1 MNKKELLP
9 NTTILFIFT
18 SISLAMFNIAYS
30 RDAFYIAGYLSIICF
45 FTNINK
51 QTIISNA
58 LPLSI
63 LLLGLSKIIWSMY
76 YEPSSSNFSNV
87 YNSYFDVGKR
97 LIIASFLVSFA
108 INADSLHKEK
118 LTNLIRLVIPF
129 VALAI
134 AAYSAYQF
142 HILGLERTELS
153 TNRPTAMAYM
163 LTPVL
168 LLSLFCSIKENNS
181 LKDLTLLA
189 LVFISCLYS
198 ILLTQTRAAIL
209 SFTFIALIMLAFK
222 LTKKTRNTVL
232 LFISIIIPAI
242 ITINYDG
249 IIKPRATQA
258 IIEVIN
264 FDKTKDNGSLGNR
277 FTMWIAGAKSAYEH
291 PLGQSAEQRYQSI
304 DKQIKNEYISPVI
317 YQFIDIHLHNE
328 VIDTISLQGVSGFL
342 TLILFYLIT
351 IKFSLKE
358 KNYLLLSISLT
369 IILYGLSD
377 VLFFSQEVTVTYMS
391 ALALAIMIGNQHEN
405 SSL

>member
-1 MNKKELLP
+1 MNNKDLLP
-9 NTTILFIFT
+9 NAIISFIFAST
-18 SISLAMFNIAYS
+18 FIAIFNIAYS
-30 RDAFYIAGYLSIICF
+30 RDSFYIAGYLSILYF
-45 FTNINK
+45 FINIKEQKIAN
-51 QTIISNA
+51 NA
-58 LPLSI
+58 LPISI

-76 YEPSSSNFSNV
+76 YEPSHSHFSNV
-87 YNSYFDVGKR
+87 YSSYFDVGKR
-97 LIIASFLVSFA
+97 LVIAFFILSSVISMKNLHNGKIASV
-108 INADSLHKEK
+108 
-118 LTNLIRLVIPF
+118 IRLIMPF
-129 VALAI
+129 LALAI

-209 SFTFIALIMLAFK
+209 SFTFIALMMLAFK

-232 LFISIIIPAI
+232 LSLSIIISTI

-258 IIEVIN
+258 IIEITN
-264 FDKTKDNGSLGNR
+264 FDQTKDNGSLGNR

-304 DKQIKNEYISPVI
+304 DKQIKNEDISPVI

-328 VIDTISLQGVSGFL
+328 VIDTISLQGGSGFL
-342 TLILFYLIT
+342 ALILFYLII

-358 KNYLLLSISLT
+358 GNYLLLSISLT

>member
-9 NTTILFIFT
+9 NTTILFIFA
-18 SISLAMFNIAYS
+18 SISVAMFNIAYS
-30 RDAFYIAGYLSIICF
+30 RDTFYIAGYLSIIYF
-45 FTNINK
+45 LTNINK

-97 LIIASFLVSFA
+97 LVIASFLVSFA
-108 INADSLHKEK
+108 INTDSVHKEK
-118 LTNLIRLVIPF
+118 LTNIIRLVMPF

-134 AAYSAYQF
+134 AVYSAYQF
-142 HILGLERTELS
+142 HILGLARTELS
-153 TNRPTAMAYM
+153 TNRATATAYM

-168 LLSLFCSIKENNS
+168 LLSLFCCIKEKPSLNNIIF
-181 LKDLTLLA
+181 LA
-189 LVFISCLYS
+189 LVFGACLYS

-209 SFTFIALIMLAFK
+209 AFTFIALLMLMFK
-222 LTKKTRNTVL
+222 LKNEIRKTVL
-232 LFISIIIPAI
+232 LSLATIISVATI
-242 ITINYDG
+242 INYDG
-249 IIKPRATQA
+249 IVKPRATQA
-258 IIEVIN
+258 FTEIIN
-264 FDKTKDNGSLGNR
+264 FDQTKDNGSLGNR
-277 FTMWIAGAKSAYEH
+277 FTMWIAGAKSTYSH

-304 DKQIKNEYISPVI
+304 DRQIMENIINPMI
-317 YQFIDIHLHNE
+317 YRYVDVHLHNE
-328 VIDTISLQGVSGFL
+328 TIDTISLQGITGFSA
-342 TLILFYLIT
+342 LILFYLFT

>member
-9 NTTILFIFT
+9 NTTILFIFA

-30 RDAFYIAGYLSIICF
+30 RDTFYIAGYLSIIYF

-97 LIIASFLVSFA
+97 LVISSFLVSFA
-108 INADSLHKEK
+108 INADSVHKEK
-118 LTNLIRLVIPF
+118 LTNIIRLVMPF

-134 AAYSAYQF
+134 AVYSAYQF

-153 TNRPTAMAYM
+153 TNRATATAYM

-168 LLSLFCSIKENNS
+168 LLSLFCCIKEKTS
-181 LKDLTLLA
+181 LKNIIFLA
-189 LVFISCLYS
+189 LVFVACLYS

-209 SFTFIALIMLAFK
+209 SFTFIALLMLAFK
-222 LTKKTRNTVL
+222 LSNKIRNIVL
-232 LFISIIIPAI
+232 LSLVSIISV
-242 ITINYDG
+242 ITIINYDSMV
-249 IIKPRATQA
+249 KPRATQA
-258 IIEVIN
+258 ITEVMN
-264 FDKTKDNGSLGNR
+264 FDQTKDNGSLGNR
-277 FTMWIAGAKSAYEH
+277 FTMWIAGTKSAYSH
-291 PLGQSAEQRYQSI
+291 PLGQSAEQRYKTI
-304 DKQIKNEYISPVI
+304 NEQIEKKYISPAI
-317 YQFIDIHLHNE
+317 SQFIDVHLHSE
-328 VIDTISLQGVSGFL
+328 FIDTLSLQGIAGCL
-342 TLILFYLIT
+342 ALILFYLFI

-377 VLFFSQEVTVTYMS
+377 VLFFSQEVAVTYMS